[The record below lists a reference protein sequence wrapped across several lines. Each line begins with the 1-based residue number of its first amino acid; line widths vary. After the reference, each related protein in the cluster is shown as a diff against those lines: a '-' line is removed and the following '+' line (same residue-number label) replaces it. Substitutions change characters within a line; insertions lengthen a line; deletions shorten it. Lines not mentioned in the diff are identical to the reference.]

1 LPQVTW
7 LVLALFTATSCHTAL
22 RTPPPTDAEP
32 ARHALGAP
40 APREFV
46 VVDGVSLA
54 VHDSDPT
61 REKPTVV
68 CLHAIGHGGSDYRA
82 FEHAFAA
89 QFRFVVV
96 DWPDQGWSG
105 PDVQPASAAR
115 YARLLAGV
123 VEQLALHDVILMGN
137 SIGGAAALM
146 YAARRPDV
154 VRGLVL
160 ANPGGLDPGGW
171 LASVFIGA
179 LVAHFESGVR
189 GEASYASWFA
199 GYYDDILI
207 TSHAS
212 AQKHRIIAAA
222 YESAPVLA
230 QAWRSFATA
239 EANLRPLL
247 PSLTMPVLV
256 AWADDDTLIQ
266 WQRNQ
271 DAVLAIPQAQVVHF
285 HAGHTAFLEDPDAFN
300 AAFSTFVATLQ
311 PRSAQATT
319 HDAAARADD

>member
-1 LPQVTW
+1 
-7 LVLALFTATSCHTAL
+7 
-22 RTPPPTDAEP
+22 
-32 ARHALGAP
+32 LGAP

-61 REKPTVV
+61 GAKPTVV
-68 CLHAIGHGGSDYRA
+68 CLHAIGHGGSDYRT
-82 FEHAFAA
+82 FEAAFASE
-89 QFRFVVV
+89 FRFVVV

-115 YARLLAGV
+115 YEHLLAGI
-123 VEQLALHDVILMGN
+123 VEQLALHDVILVGN
-137 SIGGAAALM
+137 SIGGAAALL
-146 YAARRPDV
+146 YAARHPDV
-154 VRGLVL
+154 VRALAL

-171 LASVFIGA
+171 LASVFIGS
-179 LVAHFESGVR
+179 LVAQFESGVR

-199 GYYDDILI
+199 DYYDDILI
-207 TSHAS
+207 TSHA
-212 AQKHRIIAAA
+212 ATQKQRIVDAA

-256 AWADDDTLIQ
+256 AWADDDALIQ
-266 WQRNQ
+266 WQRNR
-271 DAVLAIPQAQVVHF
+271 DSVLAIPQAQVVHF

-300 AAFSTFVATLQ
+300 AAFATFVSTL
-311 PRSAQATT
+311 PPTR
-319 HDAAARADD
+319 